1 MWLLGTTTKIH
12 SIKYLSSMLINF
24 LERPELQGK
33 YLPISLYIK
42 KIMNIFII
50 VDYWHVSLYRLQGL
64 CQISTWS
71 VHGWPTLLLKKQ
83 YECSIIYFRKDKV
96 YVLDFEIDVI
106 FQFSAYQGNNV
117 LCFLGRTNRPLI
129 WKIWMLHHF

>member
-1 MWLLGTTTKIH
+1 
-12 SIKYLSSMLINF
+12 MLINF

-64 CQISTWS
+64 CQIST
-71 VHGWPTLLLKKQ
+71 
-83 YECSIIYFRKDKV
+83 
-96 YVLDFEIDVI
+96 
-106 FQFSAYQGNNV
+106 
-117 LCFLGRTNRPLI
+117 
-129 WKIWMLHHF
+129 